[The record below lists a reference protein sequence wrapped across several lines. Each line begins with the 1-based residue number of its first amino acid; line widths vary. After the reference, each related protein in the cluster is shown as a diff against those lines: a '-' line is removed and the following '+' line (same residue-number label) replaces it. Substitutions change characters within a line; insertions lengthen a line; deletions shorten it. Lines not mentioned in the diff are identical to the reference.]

1 MRIAGQAPRRI
12 RRRLLWRT
20 LLASHSPRQSRGNGV
35 PPSFSPVRNAL
46 RRRADRTRVLPC
58 ALVSPSPPRTGP
70 SALTRVNEAF
80 AALEKG
86 EVVRG
91 VITF

>member
-20 LLASHSPRQSRGNGV
+20 LLESHSPRQSRGNGV
-35 PPSFSPVRNAL
+35 PPSFSRVRNAL

-58 ALVSPSPPRTGP
+58 AVVSPSPRTGP

-91 VITF
+91 MITF